1 MLATILALLPKV
13 TSVVAALPEFAKLIA
28 DVKGTLSE
36 DDQAVLQ
43 NAYELAMQGSDAANA
58 ELEALIA
65 ARTA

>member
-28 DVKGTLSE
+28 DVKDTLSE

-43 NAYELAMQGSDAANA
+43 NAYDLAMQGSDAANA
-58 ELEALIA
+58 ELAALVA
-65 ARTA
+65 ART

>member
-1 MLATILALLPKV
+1 MLTTILALLPKV
-13 TSVVAALPEFAKLIA
+13 TSVVAALPEFAKLIS

-65 ARTA
+65 ART